1 MERYVFLNLIDW
13 VKSQRRKPLLLRG
26 ARQVGKTWLIDKL
39 AREQFEFYLKVDFE
53 ENSELGS
60 LFDGDL
66 NPQKICS
73 ELELRTGI
81 DIIAG
86 KTLLF
91 FDEIQIWPKAI
102 RAYAQSTIDSNIG
115 SKPIFVYHFYIQS

>member
-1 MERYVFLNLIDW
+1 MSMERFVFSNLILW
-13 VKSQRRKPLLLRG
+13 VEIQRRKPLLLRG
-26 ARQVGKTWLIDKL
+26 ARQVGKTWLVEKL
-39 AREQFEFYLKVDFE
+39 ARDKFEFYLKIDFE
-53 ENSELGS
+53 ENSELVS
-60 LFDGDL
+60 LFSGDL

-91 FDEIQIWPKAI
+91 FD
-102 RAYAQSTIDSNIG
+102 
-115 SKPIFVYHFYIQS
+115 